1 MHKRKISI
9 LFIDDNVNN
18 NVLTQAI
25 IEAEEMPIESYFAQS
40 IDEAIIK
47 LNDFEKEQYFPQFV
61 FCDIN
66 LPIKNGYFFAEYYL
80 AHFYEKNKDVR
91 VYFMSADFQQ
101 EDFDKLTQFPFVYNV
116 VLKPFSREI
125 FDEATKNDSEQEE

>member
-1 MHKRKISI
+1 MHKRKIRI

-25 IEAEEMPIESYFAQS
+25 IDAEEIPVESYFAQS
-40 IDEAIIK
+40 IDEAISK
-47 LNDFEKEQYFPQFV
+47 LNDFDKAEDFPQLV

-66 LPIKNGYFFAEYYL
+66 LPIKDGYFFAEYYSV
-80 AHFYEKNKDVR
+80 HFYKKNKDVK

-125 FDEATKNDSEQEE
+125 FDEATKNDSEDEE

>member
-1 MHKRKISI
+1 MHKRKIRI

-25 IEAEEMPIESYFAQS
+25 IDAEEIPVESYFAQS
-40 IDEAIIK
+40 IDEAISK
-47 LNDFEKEQYFPQFV
+47 LNDFDKAEDFPQLV

-66 LPIKNGYFFAEYYL
+66 LPIKDGYFFAEYYSV
-80 AHFYEKNKDVR
+80 HFYEKNKDVK

-125 FDEATKNDSEQEE
+125 FDEATKNDSEDEE